1 MLKYQTIIRRFCHHH
16 SRDIFSMPK
25 LSNPLVECE
34 YKCNKKK
41 PEIQQTK
48 TLPILFRIFGEQ
60 LVLSTIKMFWRKFS
74 RKGLSKI

>member
-34 YKCNKKK
+34 YKYIKKE
-41 PEIQQTK
+41 PEIQDTK
-48 TLPILFRIFGEQ
+48 TLPIHVEYNKNKNNKLY
-60 LVLSTIKMFWRKFS
+60 TIVIEIQK
-74 RKGLSKI
+74 

>member
-34 YKCNKKK
+34 NEYKCIKHETKM
-41 PEIQQTK
+41 QQKK
-48 TLPILFRIFGEQ
+48 TLPVQVKYNKNNKLY
-60 LVLSTIKMFWRKFS
+60 TIVIEIPK
-74 RKGLSKI
+74 

>member
-48 TLPILFRIFGEQ
+48 TLPIQVQYNKNNKLY
-60 LVLSTIKMFWRKFS
+60 TIVIEIQK
-74 RKGLSKI
+74 

>member
-1 MLKYQTIIRRFCHHH
+1 MLKSQNIIKRFCHHH

-41 PEIQQTK
+41 IELQEIK
-48 TLPILFRIFGEQ
+48 TLPIQVHRN
-60 LVLSTIKMFWRKFS
+60 KN
-74 RKGLSKI
+74 SKIYTIVIEIPK